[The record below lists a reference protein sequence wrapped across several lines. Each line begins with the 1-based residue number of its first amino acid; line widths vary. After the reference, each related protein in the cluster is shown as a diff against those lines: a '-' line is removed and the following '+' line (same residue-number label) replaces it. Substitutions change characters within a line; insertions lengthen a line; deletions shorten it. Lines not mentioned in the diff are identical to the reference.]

1 MEKTDTRTLL
11 VLKAIKLFKE
21 RGVDNVSTRDIVRGN
36 NIKWCYRWGESDLL
50 GDAKKALDT
59 LFLPLDEYRLVK

>member
-1 MEKTDTRTLL
+1 MEKTDTRTFL

-21 RGVDNVSTRDIVRGN
+21 RGVDNVSTMDIVRGN
-36 NIKWCYRWGESDLL
+36 NIKWCYRWGKSDFL

>member
-21 RGVDNVSTRDIVRGN
+21 RDVDNVSTMDIVRGN
-36 NIKWCYRWGESDLL
+36 NIKWVLQMGRVRFSWRCKEGSGNPFPSYG
-50 GDAKKALDT
+50 
-59 LFLPLDEYRLVK
+59 

>member
-21 RGVDNVSTRDIVRGN
+21 RDVDNVSTMDIVRGN
-36 NIKWCYRWGESDLL
+36 NIKWVLQMGRVRSSWGCEEGSGYPFPSL
-50 GDAKKALDT
+50 G
-59 LFLPLDEYRLVK
+59 

>member
-1 MEKTDTRTLL
+1 MEKTDTRTSQ

-21 RGVDNVSTRDIVRGN
+21 RSVDNVSTMDIVRGN
-36 NIKWCYRWGESDLL
+36 NIKWFHRWGESDLL

>member
-21 RGVDNVSTRDIVRGN
+21 RGVDNVSTMDIVRGN
-36 NIKWCYRWGESDLL
+36 NIKWVLQMGRVQSSWRCEEGSGYPFPSL
-50 GDAKKALDT
+50 G
-59 LFLPLDEYRLVK
+59 

>member
-21 RGVDNVSTRDIVRGN
+21 RDVDNVSTMDIVRGN

-50 GDAKKALDT
+50 GDAK
-59 LFLPLDEYRLVK
+59 

>member
-21 RGVDNVSTRDIVRGN
+21 RGVDMDIVRGN
-36 NIKWCYRWGESDLL
+36 NIKWCYRWGESDFL
-50 GDAKKALDT
+50 GDVKKALDT

>member
-21 RGVDNVSTRDIVRGN
+21 RDVDNVSTMDIVRGN
-36 NIKWCYRWGESDLL
+36 NIKWCYRWCESDFL
-50 GDAKKALDT
+50 GDAKKALET
-59 LFLPLDEYRLVK
+59 LFLPMDKYRLER

>member
-21 RGVDNVSTRDIVRGN
+21 RDVDNVSTMDIVRGN
-36 NIKWCYRWGESDLL
+36 NIKWCYRWGESDFL
-50 GDAKKALDT
+50 GDAKKALET
-59 LFLPLDEYRLVK
+59 LFLPMDKYRLER